1 MFQKAVAPILR
12 RTHTISYRNGPRK
25 GCKQRMLTGIS
36 VAFMGGDARQL
47 EVIQKFTELDASVT
61 LIGFDNLGRQF
72 SSVTNAKL
80 DPVLLQTVDVLILP
94 AVGTDDS
101 GQVESIFSSE
111 EMRLTDVHISSLP
124 KHAKVYTGMAKSY
137 LKKLC
142 AAHGIDVVEL
152 FDRDDVAIYNSIPTA
167 EGALM
172 MAIQNTDITIHG
184 SVCMVL
190 GFGRTGFTM
199 AKTLQ
204 GLGAT
209 VKVGV
214 RKPEHFARAWEMGFQ
229 PFYTKDLY
237 PEVGNIDLLFN
248 TIPTMIVTAQVIT
261 NIPHRAL
268 IIDLAS
274 KPGGTDFRFAEK
286 RGIKAMLAPGLPG
299 IVAPKTAGRIM
310 ANTLSQLIEE
320 DFRDRSD
327 VE

>member
-1 MFQKAVAPILR
+1 
-12 RTHTISYRNGPRK
+12 
-25 GCKQRMLTGIS
+25 MLTGIS
-36 VAFMGGDARQL
+36 VAFIGGDARQL
-47 EVIQKFTELDASVT
+47 EVIQKFTELDATVT
-61 LIGFDNLGRQF
+61 LIGFDNLGRPF
-72 SSVTNAKL
+72 SGVTQAKL
-80 DPVLLQTVDVLILP
+80 TPELLSGVDALVLP

-101 GQVESIFSSE
+101 GQVDSIFSSE
-111 EMRLTDVHISSLP
+111 EMVLGDEHMAALP
-124 KHAKVYTGMAKSY
+124 KQAKVYTGMAKGY
-137 LKKLC
+137 LKRLC
-142 AAHGIDVVEL
+142 EAHQIQLVEL

-184 SVCMVL
+184 SVSMVL

-204 GLGAT
+204 GLGST

-229 PFYTKDLY
+229 PFYTRDLY

-261 NIPHRAL
+261 NIPHRAV

-286 RGIKAMLAPGLPG
+286 RGVKAMLAPGLPG

-310 ANTLSQLIEE
+310 ANVLSQLLEE
-320 DFRDRSD
+320 DFKDRSD